1 MVLPGGPDYTVP
13 LAIAPDD
20 LRQLADHDAAH
31 RTFPGRAGPLTALDT
46 GGEALRGTVLMVAG
60 YTGSK
65 EDFAPLLAPL
75 AEAGYR
81 VVALDQRGQYESPG
95 PDDPSAYSVAELG
108 LDVVAVAGVL
118 REESGEPLHLVG
130 HSFGGL
136 VSRAAVLADPAAFS
150 SLTLLGSGPSELTG
164 RRADLLDHL
173 GPLLDAGGV
182 RLVHET
188 LEQVAMTDPKAQAV
202 PAPTREFYSRRF
214 LRNSEAGLRG
224 MAAAMLSEPDRV
236 ADLAAT
242 GVPVLVAHGEADDAW
257 LPHVQA
263 DMAERLGARREV
275 INNSIH
281 SPAVENPPRT
291 LEVLL
296 DFWAGVGVPG
306 DDDVNASARS

>member
-20 LRQLADHDAAH
+20 LRQLADHDAQH
-31 RTFPGRAGPLTALDT
+31 RSFAGRAGPLIGLDT
-46 GGEALRGTVLMVAG
+46 GGEAVRGTALLVAG

-75 AEAGYR
+75 ADAGYR
-81 VVALDQRGQYESPG
+81 VVAIDQRGQFESPG
-95 PDDPSAYSVAELG
+95 PDDPTAYSVEELAADV
-108 LDVVAVAGVL
+108 LVVARVL
-118 REESGEPLHLVG
+118 HEETGDPLHLLG

-136 VSRAAVLADPAAFS
+136 VTRAAVLSEPGLFT
-150 SLTLLGSGPSELTG
+150 SLTLLGSGPAKLSGG
-164 RRADLLDHL
+164 RAELLDHL

-182 RLVHET
+182 GLVHET
-188 LEQVAMTDPKAQAV
+188 LEQVSMTDPKAQAV
-202 PAPTREFYSRRF
+202 PAPTREFYARRF
-214 LRNSEAGLRG
+214 LSNAEAALRG
-224 MAAAMLSEPDRV
+224 MAEAMLTEPDRV
-236 ADLAAT
+236 AELAAA

-263 DMAERLGARREV
+263 DMAQRLGARHEV

-281 SPAVENPPRT
+281 SPAIENPPRT

-296 DFWAGVGVPG
+296 DFWAT
-306 DDDVNASARS
+306 ASARS

>member
-46 GGEALRGTVLMVAG
+46 GGQGIRGTALLVAG

-75 AEAGYR
+75 ADAGYR
-81 VVALDQRGQYESPG
+81 VVAIDQRGQFESPG
-95 PDDPSAYSVAELG
+95 PDDPAAYSVTELG
-108 LDVVAVAGVL
+108 LDVIAVARRL
-118 REESGEPLHLVG
+118 REEAGEPLHLLG

-136 VSRAAVLADPAAFS
+136 VTRAAVLAEPTLFASF
-150 SLTLLGSGPSELTG
+150 TLLGSGPSKLSG
-164 RRADLLDHL
+164 RRAELLDQL

-182 RLVHET
+182 PLVHET

-202 PAPTREFYSRRF
+202 PPPTREFYSRRF
-214 LRNSEAGLRG
+214 LSNSAAGLRG
-224 MAAAMLSEPDRV
+224 MADAMLTEPDRV
-236 ADLAAT
+236 AELAAT
-242 GVPVLVAHGEADDAW
+242 GLPLMVAHGEADDAW

-263 DMAERLGARREV
+263 DMAHRLGARHEV

-281 SPAVENPPRT
+281 SPAVENPART

-296 DFWAGVGVPG
+296 DFWADATV
-306 DDDVNASARS
+306 RS

>member
-20 LRQLADHDAAH
+20 LRQLADHDAEH
-31 RTFPGRAGPLTALDT
+31 RSFPGRAGPLTALDT
-46 GGEALRGTVLMVAG
+46 GGEAVRGTVLMVAG

-75 AEAGYR
+75 ADAGWR
-81 VVALDQRGQYESPG
+81 VVAIDQRGQYESPG

-108 LDVVAVAGVL
+108 ADVVAVAGVL
-118 REESGEPLHLVG
+118 RAESGEPLHLVG

-136 VSRAAVLADPAAFS
+136 VSRAAVLADPTMFT
-150 SLTLLGSGPSELTG
+150 SLTLLGSGPAELTG
-164 RRADLLDHL
+164 RRAELLDHL
-173 GPLLDAGGV
+173 GPLLDVGGV

-214 LRNSEAGLRG
+214 LANSAAGLRG
-224 MAAAMLSEPDRV
+224 MAAAMLAEPDRV
-236 ADLAAT
+236 AELAAT

-263 DMAERLGARREV
+263 DMAERLGARHEV

-296 DFWAGVGVPG
+296 DFWA
-306 DDDVNASARS
+306 DASVRS